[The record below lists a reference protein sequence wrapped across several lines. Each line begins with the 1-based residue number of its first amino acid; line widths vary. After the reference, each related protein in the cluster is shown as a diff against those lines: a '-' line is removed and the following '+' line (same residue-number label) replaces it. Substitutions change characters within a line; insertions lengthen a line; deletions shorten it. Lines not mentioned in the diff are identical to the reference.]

1 MLIVGRS
8 IKVKVGDD
16 NATFL
21 ITVPDVLQAVNLNQ
35 TIKMILSELHLMKG
49 IKRARDT
56 ADPYDQY
63 ELFNHDQEF
72 VGSAASL
79 VNDQTYYFK
88 APTALNILSA
98 SHWTEGEQAAL

>member
-35 TIKMILSELHLMKG
+35 TIKTILSELHLMKG
-49 IKRARDT
+49 IK
-56 ADPYDQY
+56 
-63 ELFNHDQEF
+63 
-72 VGSAASL
+72 
-79 VNDQTYYFK
+79 
-88 APTALNILSA
+88 I
-98 SHWTEGEQAAL
+98 